1 MTNKEKYQQAFST
14 LKASRKLEME
24 DIEMSKDVIF
34 TKAVAVAAAIALCFV
49 GSNGICY
56 AATGATWVEKMIV
69 HFNGEPVEM
78 DVEVKDM
85 GDGTYGYFMELP
97 EDGEYTVDVP
107 ENSSIG
113 VAVITEEVP
122 EDFQNSVSDIDFA
135 LDLESDEVVVTE
147 GELLEIATSIEVVDG
162 IQWLCVNEERVDITE
177 DFADGEASVL
187 IPLEGEEYYFYIT
200 GTAKEYSIILGAGTV
215 SGVPAE

>member
-1 MTNKEKYQQAFST
+1 MTNKEKYQQAFSRI
-14 LKASRKLEME
+14 KASRKLEME
-24 DIEMSKDVIF
+24 DIEMNKNVVF
-34 TKAVAVAAAIALCFV
+34 TKGIAVAAAIALCFV

-56 AATGATWVEKMIV
+56 AATGATWVEKMV
-69 HFNGEPVEM
+69 VLFNGETKEM

-85 GDGTYGYFMELP
+85 GDGSYGYFFDLP
-97 EDGEYTVDVP
+97 EDGEYSFEVP

-113 VAVITEEVP
+113 VGMITEQVP
-122 EDFQNSVSDIDFA
+122 EDFQSSISNIDFG
-135 LDLESDEVVVTE
+135 LDLESDEIVVPE
-147 GELLEIATSIEVVDG
+147 GEPLEITTSIEVVDG

-200 GTAKEYSIILGAGTV
+200 GTVEEYSIILGGTV